1 MQPQQ
6 KIQVYHTQGLLC
18 QVLWTLNQI
27 KGERVSVLIILTLQ
41 IQLEKLP

>member
-18 QVLWTLNQI
+18 QMVWTLNQI
-27 KGERVSVLIILTLQ
+27 KDERVSILIILTLQ
-41 IQLEKLP
+41 IQLEILP